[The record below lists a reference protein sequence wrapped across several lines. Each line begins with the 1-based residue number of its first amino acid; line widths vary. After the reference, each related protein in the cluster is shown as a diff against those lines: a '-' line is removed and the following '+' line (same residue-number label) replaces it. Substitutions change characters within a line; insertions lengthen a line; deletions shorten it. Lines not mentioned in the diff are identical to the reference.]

1 MGAQSP
7 AAATKDLARAH
18 ELHPGSFEIAHAYV
32 NKLLESDEQEAACKV
47 LRQVIAAYSEPA
59 DRRAAR
65 QLLASLELA
74 PALPK
79 GD

>member
-1 MGAQSP
+1 
-7 AAATKDLARAH
+7 
-18 ELHPGSFEIAHAYV
+18 GSFEIARAYV
-32 NKLLESDEQEAACKV
+32 NKLLESDEQEAARKV
-47 LRQVIAAYSEPA
+47 LRQVIEAYSETA

-65 QLLASLELA
+65 QLLASLELS